1 MQDKLSTILMRLIEK
16 VPDVLDMPAL
26 MSSVMSVLKDV
37 LGYKNCAIYLDDGET
52 ETLVLMEAVGLRAQ
66 LKGVPLPR
74 NDGIINR
81 ALEHRAVRLVSNVAQ
96 DALAREST
104 KMSSGAM
111 LVASLVAQDR
121 AIGVL
126 VIESELADAYTAED
140 VQLLEAIA
148 PPIAAMLEVAQQ
160 YKMAK
165 VAAIYDGLTTIYNQR
180 YFYERLAEEMSRAAR
195 LQHPLSVAVID
206 VDGLKQVN
214 DTYGH
219 LAGDEALKSLAANLR
234 EAVRASDVVAR
245 YGGDEFAVIL
255 LDTDKAGAERAMNRI
270 TATIRKTM
278 VKHRNLQFP
287 MPATSWG
294 VASFPQDGSLPQ
306 ELFAAADRVLY
317 ESRSRR

>member
-1 MQDKLSTILMRLIEK
+1 MQDRLSTILMRLIEK

-26 MSSVMSVLKDV
+26 LSSVLSVLKDV
-37 LGYKNCAIYLDDGET
+37 LGYENCAIYLDDGET
-52 ETLVLMEAVGLRAQ
+52 GTLVLMEAVGIRAHQ
-66 LKGVPLPR
+66 KGGPLPR
-74 NDGIINR
+74 NDGIIDR

-96 DALAREST
+96 DTLAREST

-111 LVASLVAQDR
+111 LVASLVTQDR

-148 PPIAAMLEVAQQ
+148 PPIAAMLEIAQQ

-195 LQHPLSVAVID
+195 LHHPLSVAVID

-255 LDTDKAGAERAMNRI
+255 PDTDKAGAERVMNRI

-278 VKHRNLQFP
+278 VQHRNLQFP
-287 MPATSWG
+287 MPSTSWG

-306 ELFAAADRVLY
+306 ELFAAADRALY
-317 ESRSRR
+317 ESRRRR